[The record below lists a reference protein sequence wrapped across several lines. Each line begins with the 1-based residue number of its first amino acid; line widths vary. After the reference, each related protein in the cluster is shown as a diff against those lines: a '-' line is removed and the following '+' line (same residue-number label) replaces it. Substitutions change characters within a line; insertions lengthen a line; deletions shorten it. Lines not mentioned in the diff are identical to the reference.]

1 MKKSI
6 SQNQNFVCNIV
17 ISLVKYWY
25 RLVNLSNE
33 SKLLR
38 DAYICNKNV
47 ANEGKQSWFLFTEK
61 LLKFTTQKN
70 YFSLYTNFLHIFHVT
85 VFFTSFCK
93 FVKFKK
99 SKFILNTNKL

>member
-1 MKKSI
+1 
-6 SQNQNFVCNIV
+6 V

-47 ANEGKQSWFLFTEK
+47 ANEGKQSWFLFTAK
-61 LLKFTTQKN
+61 LLKFIGIQDKFRFFKFYKFTKTCKK
-70 YFSLYTNFLHIFHVT
+70 LLHE
-85 VFFTSFCK
+85 K
-93 FVKFKK
+93 YVK
-99 SKFILNTNKL
+99 KLV